1 MPDAADDFLKSVLR
15 SGLLDKAELT
25 TALRS
30 LPKDRLDKPREVANH
45 LIQQGKLSRFQ
56 AHKLLAGAT
65 LGLRL
70 GDYLIQTP
78 IGRGGMGTVFLATD
92 RRNGRLLA
100 IKALPPKRA
109 REEERYLARFQ
120 REMELSQ
127 KVSHPHIA
135 QTHEAGVSQGVYFIA
150 MEYIPGQSL
159 YRLVTSKGPLTVE
172 RAAQLFAEVASALQH
187 AHDLGLIHRDL
198 KPSNIMVTPND
209 HAKVLDL
216 GLAMMEGEVGADV
229 EIIGGRGYVVGSV
242 DYMAPEQTLDA
253 TNVDSRSDL
262 YAMGCVLYFA
272 LTGKPPFP
280 GGKTMDKI
288 NAHRHQEPDPVQW
301 RNQDIPDG
309 FAAIIHKLMAKNPA
323 DRYPNGAAVRAELL
337 AFCPKD
343 SARPVEK
350 EGDQSQQA
358 AARELE
364 TAPLSPEILKAE
376 PLQVAEPL
384 PFVQGVPVDDTT
396 LATELYGQSQR
407 KEVWATVL
415 GVSGFWIAVVLV
427 LLVIWLLK

>member
-1 MPDAADDFLKSVLR
+1 MPEAAEEFLKSVLR
-15 SGLLDKAELT
+15 SGLLDRNELT
-25 TALRS
+25 AALRS
-30 LPKDRLDKPREVANH
+30 LPRDRLDKPRELANH

-70 GDYLIQTP
+70 GNYLIQTP

-92 RRNGRLLA
+92 RRTGAHLA

-109 REEERYLARFQ
+109 RAEERYLARFQ

-159 YRLVTSKGPLTVE
+159 YRLVTSQGPLTVP
-172 RAAQLFAEVASALQH
+172 RAAGLFAEVASALQH
-187 AHDLGLIHRDL
+187 AHHLGMIHRDL

-209 HAKVLDL
+209 HAKILDL
-216 GLAMMEGEVGADV
+216 GLAMMEGEVGEDI

-262 YAMGCVLYFA
+262 YALGCVLYFA

-280 GGKTMDKI
+280 AGKTKDKI
-288 NAHRHQEPDPVQW
+288 NAHRRQEPDPIQW
-301 RNQDIPDG
+301 RNQEIPDS
-309 FAAIIHKLMAKNPA
+309 FAAIVHKLMAKNPA
-323 DRYPNGAAVRAELL
+323 ERYASAAAVRAEFL
-337 AFCPKD
+337 AYCPTQ
-343 SARPVEK
+343 SIRPVEK

-358 AARELE
+358 AARALE
-364 TAPLSPEILKAE
+364 AAPLSPEILKAE
-376 PLQVAEPL
+376 PLPVAEPL
-384 PFVQGVPVDDTT
+384 PFVEGIPVAEPI
-396 LATELYGQSQR
+396 LPPEFYEQR
-407 KEVWATVL
+407 SKNEVWANAL
-415 GVSGFWIAVVLV
+415 GVGGFWLAVAVVL
-427 LLVIWLLK
+427 LLIWLLK